1 MKVDAKLVLF
11 FQKNKFCLLKMEK
24 NAFFR
29 VRDSKGYGIW
39 YKCGTCEPLQ
49 SRTSSKRTCQ
59 AERARSLNL
68 LGFSSPHKLAIC
80 GDPKVM
86 EGNYG

>member
-29 VRDSKGYGIW
+29 VRDWKGYGIVQQ
-39 YKCGTCEPLQ
+39 CGTCEPLQ
-49 SRTSSKRTCQ
+49 SPTLSKRTCQ

-68 LGFSSPHKLAIC
+68 LRFLLSLQMPACIKA
-80 GDPKVM
+80 M
-86 EGNYG
+86 